1 MGVAEWLAAARGHAA
16 PVIGPSRPAWERKQA
31 HAMDLTQIR
40 YFLALA
46 RTLNFTRAAEACHVT
61 QPALTKSIQRLEE
74 ELGGPLLL
82 RERSLTQLTALGQAM
97 LPLLGQTH
105 AAAERAKEQASGMKR
120 LASSPLRVGLATEVP
135 MPPFLPVFRELAARL
150 PGFELSLEGA
160 GSATLCEALLQ
171 GTLDAAVVAED
182 AALSDRLNRWPLFR
196 DRAVLVMPPGH
207 ALDTGAA
214 VPLSALDGT
223 AVVCGTADCRMARL
237 LEQAQKTHGTR
248 PSHRHRVDA
257 PGHAAELVRAGL
269 GIAFSTERTAAPEG
283 LRKRPVAGQA
293 AHDVLLVTV
302 AGRPF
307 TRAAHA
313 FIKLARAREWDV
325 ETGPAH

>member
-1 MGVAEWLAAARGHAA
+1 
-16 PVIGPSRPAWERKQA
+16 
-31 HAMDLTQIR
+31 MDLTQIR

-82 RERSLTQLTALGQAM
+82 RERSLTQLTPLGQAM
-97 LPLLGQTH
+97 LPLLEQAF
-105 AAAERAKEQASGMKR
+105 AAAERAKEHASGMKQQ
-120 LASSPLRVGLATEVP
+120 ASSPLRVGLATDVP
-135 MPPFLPVFRELAARL
+135 TGPFMPLFQELAAHL
-150 PGFELSLEGA
+150 PGFELSLEDASG
-160 GSATLCEALLQ
+160 ATLCEALLR
-171 GTLDAAVVAED
+171 GTLDAAIVTGD

-196 DRAVLVMPPGH
+196 DVAMLMMPPGH
-207 ALDTGAA
+207 VLDTGKA

-223 AVVCGTADCRMARL
+223 AVICGAADCRMARL
-237 LEQAQKTHGTR
+237 LEQAQKAHGTR

-257 PGHAAELVRAGL
+257 PGRAAELVRAGL
-269 GIAFSTERTAAPEG
+269 GIALSTERTAVPDG
-283 LRKRPVAGQA
+283 ICKRPLAEQA
-293 AHDVLLVTV
+293 AHDVLLVAV

-313 FIKLARAREWDV
+313 FIKLARAREWDAGI
-325 ETGPAH
+325 GPAR